1 MRTCVFIEWGT
12 NCLSQ
17 QLKIPKNHGVSSDSG
32 SLEGRLLSHQQRP
45 RTVIFW
51 WWWLAHET
59 LNPRPWRL
67 PSVQSVWDGA
77 LVLWTQC
84 LSLKDS
90 RCNEG
95 PDGNNKYH
103 SDFPRG
109 ASYSGAFV
117 EGNRDW
123 NAVPHPSF
131 SLQPPFTARI
141 STTSGKQRLSIW
153 GEIGWHTKETPA
165 NVSLTCQ
172 QFGGAESFWGGEW
185 ILLEARRK
193 AALGGECLL
202 EISSSE
208 LGC

>member
-1 MRTCVFIEWGT
+1 MPEIKSVTRPLEMKKWKPGQVVVFFLKSGFFLNLFSRKAWTSWMRTCVFIEWGT

-131 SLQPPFTARI
+131 SL
-141 STTSGKQRLSIW
+141 
-153 GEIGWHTKETPA
+153 
-165 NVSLTCQ
+165 
-172 QFGGAESFWGGEW
+172 
-185 ILLEARRK
+185 
-193 AALGGECLL
+193 
-202 EISSSE
+202 
-208 LGC
+208 